1 MTETS
6 PNPKFT
12 PPMVESNVD
21 QQALTGQLRRKEG
34 SWVEWGQA
42 CATLQKCGKNS
53 GEIFEDTGFEP
64 VQQNQV
70 IVASQVYQS
79 MVKGETSEKVR
90 SHFWQ
95 KGSDILYELRI
106 LTQPLRVAA
115 AALILEYNLDAD
127 EARNIAR
134 ALKDFS
140 LLRGIP
146 EGFSTDAGDM
156 VAYYF
161 AKLARQQKDIQERSR
176 LIAKGLKFVKSAA
189 ARSELEQLLTDFT
202 VSSLKTAPRL
212 PVYRLEESEE
222 LPCIMPVVGRLPLNR
237 EDLQAVPL
245 CEAIEPFGMIKFT
258 GSGASLALPG
268 WQVVRNSEDPVVILC
283 PSDQLPTPL
292 PGCQVEEVVAVIDRA
307 ARTWQAD
314 SYFLVEVEGQ
324 LELQWFEEKP
334 EAPLLGRVVLILRP
348 KRIVDENQMTDI
360 WQVEE

>member
-12 PPMVESNVD
+12 PPVVESNVD

-53 GEIFEDTGFEP
+53 QEIFEDTGFEP

-70 IVASQVYQS
+70 IVASQVYHS
-79 MVKGETSEKVR
+79 MVKGEASEKLR

-115 AALILEYNLDAD
+115 AELILEYNLDAD

-140 LLRGIP
+140 LQRAIP
-146 EGFSTDAGDM
+146 EGCSTDAGDM

-176 LIAKGLKFVKSAA
+176 LIAKGLKFVKSAEV
-189 ARSELEQLLTDFT
+189 RSQLEQLLTDFT
-202 VSSLKTAPRL
+202 VSSAQTAPRL

-222 LPCIMPVVGRLPLNR
+222 LPCIMPVAGRLPLNR
-237 EDLQAVPL
+237 EDWQAVPL
-245 CEAIEPFGMIKFT
+245 CEAIEPFGMVKFT
-258 GSGASLALPG
+258 GSGAWLALPG

-283 PSDQLPTPL
+283 QSDQLPSAL
-292 PGCQVEEVVAVIDRA
+292 PGQVEEVVAVIDRA

-334 EAPLLGRVVLILRP
+334 EVPLLGRVVLILRP
-348 KRIVDENQMTDI
+348 KRIVDENQMRDI

>member
-12 PPMVESNVD
+12 PPVVESNVD
-21 QQALTGQLRRKEG
+21 QQALIKQLRRKEG

-53 GEIFEDTGFEP
+53 QEIFEDTGFEP

-70 IVASQVYQS
+70 IVASQVYHS
-79 MVKGETSEKVR
+79 MVKGEASEKVR

-115 AALILEYNLDAD
+115 AGLILEYNLDAD

-140 LLRGIP
+140 LSGGMP

-176 LIAKGLKFVKSAA
+176 LIAKGLKFVKSTA
-189 ARSELEQLLTDFT
+189 ARSQLEQLLTDFT
-202 VSSLKTAPRL
+202 VSYPKTAPRL

-222 LPCIMPVVGRLPLNR
+222 LPCIVPVAGRFPLNK
-237 EDLQAVPL
+237 EDWQAVPL
-245 CEAIEPFGMIKFT
+245 CEAIEPFGIIKFN
-258 GSGASLALPG
+258 GGGAWLALPG

-283 PSDQLPTPL
+283 QSDQLPTPL
-292 PGCQVEEVVAVIDRA
+292 PGQVEEVVAVIDRA
-307 ARTWQAD
+307 GRTWQAD
-314 SYFLVEVEGQ
+314 SYFLVEIEGQ
-324 LELQWFEEKP
+324 LELQWFEDQP
-334 EAPLLGRVVLILRP
+334 ETPLLGRVILILRP

-360 WQVEE
+360 WQIEE